1 MTGRCT
7 NSCYITI
14 VTVSRYELDMWLEI
28 ATLTVKRVEELLEK
42 IHFHKIEP
50 ENNIRIEDH
59 FTSQDLRCLEQ
70 LYGDYGLH
78 VVDILRENVSASLP
92 VILTRLKQKLEE
104 GLRMR
109 ADLQNDW
116 AEVFVKNHSR
126 GLDHRRFYFKQQDP
140 KTLSFKGNFSLTRY
154 HVPSFLFS
162 SFLIL

>member
-1 MTGRCT
+1 MLCL
-7 NSCYITI
+7 CY
-14 VTVSRYELDMWLEI
+14 
-28 ATLTVKRVEELLEK
+28 ATA
-42 IHFHKIEP
+42 
-50 ENNIRIEDH
+50 
-59 FTSQDLRCLEQ
+59 QDLRCLEQ

-104 GLRMR
+104 GLRMQ

-126 GLDHRRFYFKQQDP
+126 ALDHRRFYFKQQDP

-154 HVPSFLFS
+154 HVHSFLFS
-162 SFLIL
+162 SFLILYYIIKFGWALDLKKKKRRKRRRGEEEKGKRRRRRVWVDWQWQ

>member
-1 MTGRCT
+1 M
-7 NSCYITI
+7 SWI
-14 VTVSRYELDMWLEI
+14 
-28 ATLTVKRVEELLEK
+28 
-42 IHFHKIEP
+42 
-50 ENNIRIEDH
+50 
-59 FTSQDLRCLEQ
+59 SQDLRCLEQ

-140 KTLSFKGNFSLTRY
+140 KTLSFKVYRKVWLGLRPKEEEKEEEERKRGEEESMGELAGAVTDGQ
-154 HVPSFLFS
+154 HVGGEMKFLA
-162 SFLIL
+162 